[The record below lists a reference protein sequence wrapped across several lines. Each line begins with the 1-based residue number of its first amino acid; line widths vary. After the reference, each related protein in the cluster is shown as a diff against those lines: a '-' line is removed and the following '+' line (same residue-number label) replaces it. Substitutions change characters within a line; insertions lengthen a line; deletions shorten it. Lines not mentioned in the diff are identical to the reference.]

1 MAQSRSIF
9 QRRLK
14 KWAQLKDDPGIELD
28 YLPGRLV
35 KLVSDSDVPILGT
48 GIIINT
54 RYVRGGHT
62 SFSGYSIYLDVL
74 WSNGEYYM
82 GVAKA
87 DLVLVPSCQEGGES
101 IS

>member
-1 MAQSRSIF
+1 MTN
-9 QRRLK
+9 
-14 KWAQLKDDPGIELD
+14 DPGIELD
-28 YLPGRLV
+28 YIPGRLV

-48 GIIINT
+48 GIIVNT

-62 SFSGYSIYLDVL
+62 SFGGYTVYVDVL

-87 DLVLVPSCQEGGES
+87 DLALVPSCQEGGES